1 VIILLRQY
9 LTLIRL
15 PSMFTAPTNILAGYF
30 AAIAPQDANSTHLLS
45 LMISSTLLYMAG
57 MVLNDYF
64 DIQVDKKERPSRPLA
79 SGTIKKRN
87 ALVVALAALAA
98 ANIILLVMVNLVS
111 FLISIALSGIIVA
124 YNFRLK
130 RNIIAGS
137 LSMGTARFLNVI
149 LGASPILGII
159 LLQNSDEMKLSDSL
173 VVLVAAAS
181 MFAYVIAI
189 MTLSKKEV
197 IGGGRQDH
205 LVAFFIVIAILA
217 SVGILGFILQFQPT
231 FMINLSLFAA
241 VMIFTFRRY
250 LAAESSAELLQK
262 AVRNMV
268 VSIII
273 LDSVFVSGA
282 AGLIYGTGTLL
293 FIIPA
298 VVLAKK
304 MYVT

>member
-1 VIILLRQY
+1 MIILLRQY

-30 AAIAPQDANSTHLLS
+30 AAITPQDANSTHLLS
-45 LMISSTLLYMAG
+45 LMISSALLYMAG

-79 SGTIKKRN
+79 SGAIKKRN
-87 ALVVALAALAA
+87 ALVVALAALAT
-98 ANIILLVMVNLVS
+98 ANIILLVMVNLAS
-111 FLISIALSGIIVA
+111 FVISIALSGIIVA
-124 YNFRLK
+124 YNFRMK
-130 RNIIAGS
+130 RNTIAGS

-159 LLQNSDEMKLSDSL
+159 LLQNSDEMLSDSL
-173 VVLVAAAS
+173 DVIIAAAS

-189 MTLSKKEV
+189 MTLSKREV

-205 LVAFFIVIAILA
+205 LAAFFIVIAILA
-217 SVGILGFILQFQPT
+217 SVGVLGFILQFQPT

>member
-1 VIILLRQY
+1 MIVLLRQY

-15 PSMFTAPTNILAGYF
+15 PSIFTAPTNILAGYF
-30 AAIAPQDANSTHLLS
+30 AAITPQDANTTHLLS
-45 LMISSTLLYMAG
+45 LMISSALLYMAG

-64 DIQVDKKERPSRPLA
+64 DIPVDKKERPSRPLA
-79 SGTIKKRN
+79 SGAIKKRN
-87 ALVVALAALAA
+87 ALIVALAALAT
-98 ANIILLVMVNLVS
+98 ANIILLAMVGLAS
-111 FLISIALSGIIVA
+111 FVISIALSGIVVA

-130 RNIIAGS
+130 GNTIAGS
-137 LSMGTARFLNVI
+137 LSMGAARFLNVI
-149 LGASPILGII
+149 LGASPILGIM
-159 LLQNSDEMKLSDSL
+159 LLQNDEMKLSDSL
-173 VVLVAAAS
+173 DVIIAAAS

-189 MTLSKKEV
+189 MTLSKREV
-197 IGGGRQDH
+197 IGGGRQDY
-205 LVAFFIVIAILA
+205 LAAFFIVIAILA
-217 SVGILGFILQFQPT
+217 SVGVLGFILQFQPT

-273 LDSVFVSGA
+273 LDSVFVSGSA
-282 AGLIYGTGTLL
+282 ELVYGMGTLL